1 MGGTQGTHSTFG
13 VVTVEFKADIV
24 VLGAGMVGV
33 SAALHLQKRGRDVIL
48 VDRHERAG
56 EETSYGNAGLIEC
69 ASVFP
74 YMFPRDFDQILRY
87 ALNRAP
93 QVRYAV
99 ADLPLFLPWL
109 VRYYLASSPQRA
121 LHSALAE
128 MPLIRRSLVEHEALI
143 TEADVPQLLRR
154 TGWIK
159 LFRSD
164 ATLAGALRDRD
175 RARQYGVEGEALDA
189 KNIAER
195 EPSLTGDFAGG
206 IYWPTPAFV
215 PDPGGLAKAYAALF
229 ARKGGR
235 FLVGDARTLE
245 QRGGGWRLAGANG
258 AITAREIV
266 VALGPWS
273 DQVFRP
279 LGYAIPLAVK
289 RGYHLH
295 LKPRGNAVLNHP
307 VLDSDMGFLL
317 APMNRGIR
325 LTTGVEFARRD
336 APPTPV
342 QVERA
347 LPRARSLFPL
357 GDRVEATPWMGARP
371 CLPDML
377 PVIGRAPRHNG
388 LWFDFGHQHH
398 GLTLGPATGRLLAEM
413 MTGETPFA
421 DPKPYA
427 VERFS

>member
-1 MGGTQGTHSTFG
+1 
-13 VVTVEFKADIV
+13 VVEFKADIV

-33 SAALHLQKRGRDVIL
+33 SAALHLQQRGREVIL
-48 VDRHERAG
+48 VDRHELAG

-74 YMFPRDFDQILRY
+74 YMFPRDFNQILRY
-87 ALNRAP
+87 ALNRSP

-99 ADLPLFLPWL
+99 ADLPGFLPWL
-109 VRYYLASSPQRA
+109 LRYYLASSPQRA
-121 LHSALAE
+121 LHSAMAE
-128 MPLIRRSLVEHEALI
+128 LPLIRRSLIEHEALI
-143 TEADVPQLLRR
+143 AEADVPQLLRR

-159 LFRSD
+159 LFRSE
-164 ATLAGALRDRD
+164 ATLANALGDLD
-175 RARQYGVEGEALDA
+175 RAKQYGVDGEVLDSGG
-189 KNIAER
+189 IAER
-195 EPSLTGDFAGG
+195 EPSLTGNFAGA
-206 IYWPTPAFV
+206 IRFPAPGFV

-245 QRGGGWRLAGANG
+245 QRAGGWRIAGANG
-258 AITAREIV
+258 AIVAREIV

-295 LKPRGNAVLNHP
+295 LAPRGNAVLNHP
-307 VLDSDMGFLL
+307 VLDSDQGFLL

-336 APPTPV
+336 APPNPI

-347 LPRARSLFPL
+347 LPRAHALFPL
-357 GDRVEATPWMGARP
+357 GDAVEARPWMGARP

-377 PVIGRAPRHNG
+377 PVIGKAPRHDG

-421 DPKPYA
+421 DPKPFA
-427 VERFS
+427 VERFG